1 VIEWAPSDWGIDPL
15 RRRLAILLLLPGLAS
30 CSAAKDPLEDL
41 AAGERG
47 RVVRVLDGDALVLD
61 TGQSVRLV
69 GIEAP
74 AAPYRDRS
82 GDAGHEEAKRI
93 LEDMVL
99 GREVELR
106 YGGLTRDRYDRAL
119 AHVVTTDALGPRLW
133 LNAEMVRKGGARV
146 RVYPDTAAANAPLL
160 ALESNARE
168 DQRGLWADGVWPIH
182 DAAALPANA
191 ERFQLV
197 EGLAGSMTGSEER
210 FAVCDISVRDSQ
222 LVLEIQKAAAELCQ
236 LPEGTRL
243 RARGFIRDGRL
254 EITHPLNL
262 EKLDP

>member
-1 VIEWAPSDWGIDPL
+1 MIGVIS
-15 RRRLAILLLLPGLAS
+15 LAA
-30 CSAAKDPLEDL
+30 CSAAKDPLDDL
-41 AAGERG
+41 AVGEHG

-74 AAPYRDRS
+74 AAPYRDRE
-82 GDAGHEEAKRI
+82 GDPGYEDAKRL

-119 AHVVTTDALGPRLW
+119 AQVVTTDALGPRLW
-133 LNAEMVRKGGARV
+133 LNAEMVKKGGARV

-160 ALESNARE
+160 GFEAAARA
-168 DQRGLWADGVWPIH
+168 DRRGLWGKGAWPIL
-182 DAAALPANA
+182 DAAQLPEGAGH
-191 ERFQLV
+191 FQIV
-197 EGLAGSMTGSEER
+197 EGTTGDMQSSGER
-210 FAVCDISVRDSQ
+210 FAVCDVALKGSA

-236 LPEGTRL
+236 LPEGTPV
-243 RARGFIRDGRL
+243 RARGFLRDGRL
-254 EITHPLNL
+254 EITHPLNV
-262 EKLDP
+262 ERTPPP

>member
-1 VIEWAPSDWGIDPL
+1 MAVVLGGCE
-15 RRRLAILLLLPGLAS
+15 
-30 CSAAKDPLEDL
+30 AAKDPLDDL
-41 AAGERG
+41 AVGERG

-74 AAPYRDRS
+74 GAPYRDRE
-82 GDAGHEEAKRI
+82 GEAGYAEAKRI

-146 RVYPDTAAANAPLL
+146 RVYPDTAVANAPLL
-160 ALESNARE
+160 DLEAKARA
-168 DQRGLWADGVWPIH
+168 DRRGLWDDGIWNIH
-182 DAAALPANA
+182 DAASLPSGAT
-191 ERFQLV
+191 RFQLI
-197 EGLAGSMTGSEER
+197 EGIAGDMQSSDER
-210 FAVCDISVRDSQ
+210 FAVCDVALNGSS
-222 LVLEIQKAAAELCQ
+222 LVLEIGKSAAELCQ
-236 LPEGTRL
+236 LPEGTHV
-243 RARGFIRDGRL
+243 RARGYLKDGRL

-262 EKLDP
+262 ERLE

>member
-1 VIEWAPSDWGIDPL
+1 VIESGGVGRGIQ
-15 RRRLAILLLLPGLAS
+15 RVSRILALFILTIALAA
-30 CSAAKDPLEDL
+30 CQAAKDPLDEL
-41 AAGERG
+41 AAGEKG

-74 AAPYRDRS
+74 AAPYRDRE
-82 GDAGHEEAKRI
+82 GEAGYADAKRL

-160 ALESNARE
+160 AYETKARE
-168 DQRGLWADGVWPIH
+168 DRRGLWDDGVWPIH
-182 DAAALPANA
+182 DAAALPEGAD
-191 ERFQLV
+191 RFQLV
-197 EGLAGSMTGSEER
+197 EGIAGDMQSSEER
-210 FAVCDISVRDSQ
+210 FAVCEVALQGST
-222 LVLEIQKAAAELCQ
+222 LVLQIGKSAAELCQ
-236 LPEGTRL
+236 LPQGTHL
-243 RARGFIRDGRL
+243 RARGFLRDGRL

-262 EKLDP
+262 ERLD

>member
-1 VIEWAPSDWGIDPL
+1 MKRAIAVIGLVFALAACGAP
-15 RRRLAILLLLPGLAS
+15 
-30 CSAAKDPLEDL
+30 KDPLDEL
-41 AAGERG
+41 AVGERG
-47 RVVRVLDGDALVLD
+47 RVVRVIDGDALVLD

-74 AAPYRDRS
+74 AAPYRDRE
-82 GDAGHEEAKRI
+82 GDTGYETSKRI

-146 RVYPDTAAANAPLL
+146 RVYPDTATANGPLL
-160 ALESNARE
+160 DLEAKARTE
-168 DQRGLWADGVWPIH
+168 TRGLWADGVWTIH
-182 DAAALPANA
+182 DASALPADA

-197 EGLAGSMTGSEER
+197 EGIAAGMKGSDER
-210 FAVCDISVRDSQ
+210 FAVCDVSLKGSSLI
-222 LVLEIQKAAAELCQ
+222 LEVQKAAAELCQ
-236 LPEGTRL
+236 LPDGTHI
-243 RARGFIRDGRL
+243 RARGFLRDGRL
-254 EITHPLNL
+254 EVSHPLNL
-262 EKLDP
+262 EILEAP

>member
-1 VIEWAPSDWGIDPL
+1 MIGVIS
-15 RRRLAILLLLPGLAS
+15 LAA
-30 CSAAKDPLEDL
+30 CSAAKDPLDDL
-41 AAGERG
+41 AVGEHG

-74 AAPYRDRS
+74 AAPYRDRE
-82 GDAGHEEAKRI
+82 GDPGYEDAKRL

-119 AHVVTTDALGPRLW
+119 AQVVTTDALGPRLW
-133 LNAEMVRKGGARV
+133 LNAEMVKKGGARV

-160 ALESNARE
+160 DFEAAARA
-168 DQRGLWADGVWPIH
+168 DRRGLWGKGAWPIL
-182 DAAALPANA
+182 DAAQLP
-191 ERFQLV
+191 EGSGRFQIV
-197 EGLAGSMTGSEER
+197 EGTTGDMQSSGER
-210 FAVCDISVRDSQ
+210 FAVCDVALKGSA

-236 LPEGTRL
+236 LPEGTPV
-243 RARGFIRDGRL
+243 RARGFLRDGRL
-254 EITHPLNL
+254 EITHPLNV
-262 EKLDP
+262 ERTPPP

>member
-1 VIEWAPSDWGIDPL
+1 LIGVIA
-15 RRRLAILLLLPGLAS
+15 LAA
-30 CSAAKDPLEDL
+30 CNAAKDPLDDL
-41 AAGERG
+41 AVGEHG

-74 AAPYRDRS
+74 AAPYRDRE
-82 GDAGHEEAKRI
+82 GEPGHEEAKRL

-119 AHVVTTDALGPRLW
+119 AQVVTTDALGPRLW
-133 LNAEMVRKGGARV
+133 LNAEMVKKGGARV

-160 ALESNARE
+160 AFEAAARTE
-168 DQRGLWADGVWPIH
+168 GRGLWGKGVWPIL
-182 DAAALPANA
+182 DAAHLPDGAG
-191 ERFQLV
+191 RFQIV
-197 EGLAGSMTGSEER
+197 EGIAGDMQSSGER
-210 FAVCDISVRDSQ
+210 FAVCEVAMKGST

-236 LPEGTRL
+236 LPEGTPV
-243 RARGFIRDGRL
+243 RARGFLRDGRL
-254 EITHPLNL
+254 EITHPLNV
-262 EKLDP
+262 ERTPPP

>member
-1 VIEWAPSDWGIDPL
+1 M
-15 RRRLAILLLLPGLAS
+15 RRALAIFIGVIGLAA

-47 RVVRVLDGDALVLD
+47 RVVRVFDGDALVLD

-74 AAPYRDRS
+74 AAPYRDRE
-82 GDAGHEEAKRI
+82 GEPGHEEAKRL

-99 GREVELR
+99 GREIELR

-119 AHVVTTDALGPRLW
+119 AQVVTTDALGPRLW
-133 LNAEMVRKGGARV
+133 LNAEMVKKGGARV

-160 ALESNARE
+160 ALEAAARA
-168 DQRGLWADGVWPIH
+168 DGRGLWGKGAWTIL
-182 DAAALPANA
+182 DAAHLPPDAG
-191 ERFQLV
+191 RFQIV
-197 EGLAGSMTGSEER
+197 EGIAGDMKSSDER
-210 FAVCDISVRDSQ
+210 FAVCDVALKQSA

-236 LPEGTRL
+236 IPNGTPL
-243 RARGFIRDGRL
+243 RARGFLRDGRL
-254 EITHPLNL
+254 EITHPLNV
-262 EKLDP
+262 ERVNTP

>member
-1 VIEWAPSDWGIDPL
+1 VTRASAVFGLVAVLAACGAP
-15 RRRLAILLLLPGLAS
+15 
-30 CSAAKDPLEDL
+30 KDPLDGL
-41 AAGERG
+41 AVGERG

-74 AAPYRDRS
+74 AAPYRDRE
-82 GDAGHEEAKRI
+82 GDEGYETAKRL

-146 RVYPDTAAANAPLL
+146 RVYPDTAAANGPLL
-160 ALESNARE
+160 ELEMKARTE
-168 DQRGLWADGVWPIH
+168 TRGLWEDGVWIIH
-182 DAAALPANA
+182 DAAALPADA

-197 EGLAGSMTGSEER
+197 EGVAGGMKGSDER
-210 FAVCDISVRDSQ
+210 FAVCDVALKDSS
-222 LVLEIQKAAAELCQ
+222 LILEVQKAAAELCQ
-236 LPEGTRL
+236 LPDGTRI
-243 RARGFIRDGRL
+243 RARGFLRDGRL
-254 EITHPLNL
+254 EVSHPLNL
-262 EKLDP
+262 EILEAP

>member
-1 VIEWAPSDWGIDPL
+1 MDVA
-15 RRRLAILLLLPGLAS
+15 RRLAILGLGLSLAA
-30 CSAAKDPLEDL
+30 CSAAKDPLDEL
-41 AAGERG
+41 AVGERG

-74 AAPYRDRS
+74 AAPYRDR
-82 GDAGHEEAKRI
+82 AGEAGFEEAKRL

-146 RVYPDTAAANAPLL
+146 RVYPDTATANAPLL
-160 ALESNARE
+160 ALEASARE
-168 DQRGLWADGVWPIH
+168 DGRGLWDDGVWPIH
-182 DAAALPANA
+182 DAARLPADA
-191 ERFQLV
+191 ERFQIV
-197 EGLAGSMTGSEER
+197 EGVAGAMVGSEAR
-210 FAVCDISVRDSQ
+210 FGVCDVALQGSP
-222 LVLEIQKAAAELCQ
+222 LVLEFGKSSAELCQ

-243 RARGFIRDGRL
+243 RARGFLRDGRL
-254 EITHPLNL
+254 EVSHPLNL
-262 EKLDP
+262 ERLD

>member
-1 VIEWAPSDWGIDPL
+1 MGRKGLVFGL
-15 RRRLAILLLLPGLAS
+15 MLALAA

-74 AAPYRDRS
+74 AAPYRNRE

-133 LNAEMVRKGGARV
+133 LNAEMVKKGAARV
-146 RVYPDTAAANAPLL
+146 RVYPDTAAANAPLVE
-160 ALESNARE
+160 LETKARA
-168 DQRGLWADGVWPIH
+168 DARGLWKDGIWPIH
-182 DAAALPANA
+182 DATNLPESA
-191 ERFQLV
+191 ERVQLV
-197 EGLAGSMTGSEER
+197 EGIAGSMRGSDER
-210 FAVCDISVRDSQ
+210 FAVCEVALQGSALI
-222 LVLEIQKAAAELCQ
+222 LEIGKSAAELCQ
-236 LPEGTRL
+236 LPEGTRV
-243 RARGFIRDGRL
+243 RARGFLREGRL
-254 EITHPLNL
+254 EVSHPLNL
-262 EKLDP
+262 ERLD

>member
-1 VIEWAPSDWGIDPL
+1 MRRASAVIGLVFALAACGAP
-15 RRRLAILLLLPGLAS
+15 
-30 CSAAKDPLEDL
+30 KDPLDEL
-41 AAGERG
+41 AVGERG

-74 AAPYRDRS
+74 AAPYRDRE
-82 GDAGHEEAKRI
+82 GDTGYEKSKRI

-133 LNAEMVRKGGARV
+133 LNAEIVRKGGARV
-146 RVYPDTAAANAPLL
+146 RVYPDTAAANGPLL
-160 ALESNARE
+160 DLETKARAE
-168 DQRGLWADGVWPIH
+168 SRGLWSDGVWTIH
-182 DAAALPANA
+182 DAAALPVDA

-197 EGLAGSMTGSEER
+197 EGIAAGMKGSDER
-210 FAVCDISVRDSQ
+210 FAVCDVSLKGSS
-222 LVLEIQKAAAELCQ
+222 LVLEVQKAAAELCQ
-236 LPEGTRL
+236 LPDGTRI
-243 RARGFIRDGRL
+243 RARGFLRDGRL
-254 EITHPLNL
+254 EVSHPLNL
-262 EKLDP
+262 EILEAPP

>member
-1 VIEWAPSDWGIDPL
+1 VKRAIAVFGLLIALAACGAP
-15 RRRLAILLLLPGLAS
+15 
-30 CSAAKDPLEDL
+30 KDPLDEL
-41 AAGERG
+41 AVGERG

-74 AAPYRDRS
+74 AAPYRDRE
-82 GDAGHEEAKRI
+82 GDAGYETAKRL

-146 RVYPDTAAANAPLL
+146 RVYPDTAAANGPLL
-160 ALESNARE
+160 ELEMKARTE
-168 DQRGLWADGVWPIH
+168 TRGLWEDGVWIIH
-182 DAAALPANA
+182 DAAALPADA

-197 EGLAGSMTGSEER
+197 EGVAGGMKGSDER
-210 FAVCDISVRDSQ
+210 FAVCDVSLKGSSLI
-222 LVLEIQKAAAELCQ
+222 LEVQKAAAELCQ
-236 LPEGTRL
+236 LPDGTRI
-243 RARGFIRDGRL
+243 RARGFLRDGRL
-254 EITHPLNL
+254 EVSHPLNL
-262 EKLDP
+262 EILETP